1 MNPIQHAAWY
11 IESHFREA
19 LSLDDIAAISGVSPF
34 HLTRAFAALSGL
46 PLMQFVRR
54 RRLSEAAKCL
64 AAGAEDILSV
74 ALDHGYGSHEAFSR
88 AFKDCFQLT
97 PEQVRQRGSLADL
110 QLTEALLMHNSD
122 TGVVLKPP
130 RLETRPEMQLAGLV
144 SRYPCAAPLGIPDQW
159 QRFRP
164 WLERLEDFTHPTAYG
179 VCYNFD
185 ADDHFDYLTATEV
198 PASARLPFGLVALRL
213 PAQTYAMFEHTGPVS
228 EIRAVLA
235 SIWRTGLS
243 EAGLTAVE
251 GPMLEVYPPAFEST
265 GHGGFGIWVP
275 VQAP

>member
-1 MNPIQHAAWY
+1 M
-11 IESHFREA
+11 S
-19 LSLDDIAAISGVSPF
+19 SF

-74 ALDHGYGSHEAFSR
+74 ALDHGYHSHEAFSR

-110 QLTEALLMHNSD
+110 QLTEAFFMND
-122 TGVVLKPP
+122 TDTPVALKPP
-130 RLETRPEMQLAGLV
+130 RIEFRPEMLLAGLV

-164 WLERLEDFTHPTAYG
+164 WLEGLEGVQDPTAYG

-185 ADDHFDYLTATEV
+185 ADDHFDYLTATEA
-198 PASARLPFGLVALRL
+198 PAGGSLPFGLVALRL
-213 PAQTYAMFEHTGPVS
+213 PAQTYAMFEHAGPVS
-228 EIRAVLA
+228 EIRAVIA

-251 GPMLEVYPPAFEST
+251 GPHAGGLPP
-265 GHGGFGIWVP
+265 GL
-275 VQAP
+275 